1 MRNAAVGV
9 KWGVIISSMIVVIEA
24 GLTYFFQGSFH
35 FDLGWRWLTTLLFA
49 IPEEVL
55 FRGFLLQK
63 LSSSL
68 TFIKANLLA
77 SLLFVSIHLPIWL
90 VQGGASLP
98 KLIGNGATVFLVGYG
113 LSLLVKRTNS
123 LWSSTIVH
131 TVYNLL
137 IYLRAA

>member
-1 MRNAAVGV
+1 MRNAALGV
-9 KWGVIISSMIVVIEA
+9 KWGFLVSFMIVVIEA
-24 GLTYFFQGSFH
+24 GLTYSFQGSFH
-35 FDLGWRWLTTLLFA
+35 FDLGWRWFTTLLFA

-55 FRGFLLQK
+55 FRGFILHK
-63 LSSSL
+63 LSSSM
-68 TFIKANLLA
+68 TFMKANLFA

-90 VQGGASLP
+90 LQGGASLP

-137 IYLRAA
+137 IYLRAT